1 MSEQIKFKLVL
12 DGKEFITTADLS
24 DEAIDRLNAS
34 MNRLNTTKKTT
45 ISTTDTLVTSLGRM
59 ALGYFALERV
69 ISGVSQAISHGIE
82 EAVEYDRALASAS
95 AAAERY
101 GISQATLLSA
111 VTDLTQDGLLDQA
124 EALQSLR
131 NLLQAGFGL
140 SESVTLLKQFRD
152 LALVNGKGARDLGD
166 SLNLATEAIKNG
178 NARQLTAIGLGAKI
192 TQVLKE
198 QGVEE
203 MDLAS
208 VRNNAA
214 LRLAVMNGVAEEH
227 LIIADKAVERMND
240 WDVQTGKLS
249 TAYDGL
255 TEAIGKLF
263 THSEDGVSALKTL
276 TDNLDKLAVVV
287 EKIGSIEIPEW
298 IKFAYKYFTPAG
310 WYVMAFQSSL
320 DSLSETEKDQETRMQ
335 IGTRLAQDYYEAH
348 TKGTPVI
355 IDTTEKTKDQS
366 KALQEYL
373 LKLREV
379 IEGEK
384 LRRVPKAGL
393 PPVPIDPDVEREKNA
408 ADAKLEIFKAEK
420 EAEQRVEEA
429 AHNQSI
435 QRGQTSLEEEKRM
448 SDAFGNYT
456 ANTIESAFL
465 QATERGRMNWRGFIN
480 DLIRMLAAS
489 GLKQMI
495 LALFNISTGGGA
507 LGFIGKLF
515 GSAKGTVV
523 NDPMITLVG
532 EDGPEIIAPV
542 PDFNTFVKDIVSAV
556 RGGPLVPMPST
567 SVINQISQ
575 ATVDTDRIERAVKV
589 MSLDIRNAIENNRPV
604 FAGDLNDKAVFER
617 QEIESNRRRRI
628 SL

>member
-192 TQVLKE
+192 TQVIKE

-227 LIIADKAVERMND
+227 LIIVDKAVERMND
-240 WDVQTGKLS
+240 WDVQTS
-249 TAYDGL
+249 QVSVAYDGL
-255 TEAIGKLF
+255 TEAIGRLF
-263 THSEDGVSALKTL
+263 TKSTGGSSALQTL
-276 TDNLDKLAVVV
+276 TSNLDKLAVVV
-287 EKIGSIEIPEW
+287 EKIGRIEIPEW

-310 WYVMAFQSSL
+310 WFQSSL
-320 DSLSETEKDQETRMQ
+320 DSLSETEKVQETRMQ
-335 IGTRLAQDYYEAH
+335 IGTRLAQAYYEAH
-348 TKGTPVI
+348 KKGNQE
-355 IDTTEKTKDQS
+355 IDNTTDKTKDQS
-366 KALQEYL
+366 KVLQEYL

-384 LRRVPKAGL
+384 LRHKKTVVL
-393 PPVPIDPDVEREKNA
+393 PPAPVDEEAKREKDA
-408 ADAKLEIFKAEK
+408 ADAKLEIFKSEK
-420 EAEQRVEEA
+420 EAEQRIEEA
-429 AHNQSI
+429 TYV
-435 QRGQTSLEEEKRM
+435 QRVQAGQTALEEEKKM
-448 SDAFGNYT
+448 SDALGNYA

-480 DLIRMLAAS
+480 DLMRQLVAS

-495 LALFNISTGGGA
+495 LSLFNVSTGSGG
-507 LGFIGKLF
+507 LGIIGKIF
-515 GSAKGTVV
+515 GSARGTVV
-523 NDPMITLVG
+523 DEPIVTLVG
-532 EDGPEIIAPV
+532 EEGPEIIAPV

-589 MSLDIRNAIENNRPV
+589 MSIDIRNAIENNRPV
-604 FAGDLNDKAVFER
+604 FAGDLKDATLFDR
-617 QEIESNRRRRI
+617 QEVEINRRI
-628 SL
+628 KLNL

>member
-192 TQVLKE
+192 TQVIKE

-227 LIIADKAVERMND
+227 LIIVDKAVERMND
-240 WDVQTGKLS
+240 WDVQTS
-249 TAYDGL
+249 QVSVAYDGL
-255 TEAIGKLF
+255 TEAIGRLF
-263 THSEDGVSALKTL
+263 TKSTGGSSALQTL
-276 TDNLDKLAVVV
+276 TSNLDKLAVVV
-287 EKIGSIEIPEW
+287 EKIGRIEIPEW

-310 WYVMAFQSSL
+310 WFQSSL
-320 DSLSETEKDQETRMQ
+320 DSLSETEKVQETRMQ
-335 IGTRLAQDYYEAH
+335 IGTRLAQAYYEAH
-348 TKGTPVI
+348 KKGNQE
-355 IDTTEKTKDQS
+355 IDNTTDKTKDQS
-366 KALQEYL
+366 KVLQEYL

-384 LRRVPKAGL
+384 LRHKKTVVL
-393 PPVPIDPDVEREKNA
+393 PPAPVD
-408 ADAKLEIFKAEK
+408 
-420 EAEQRVEEA
+420 EEA
-429 AHNQSI
+429 
-435 QRGQTSLEEEKRM
+435 KR
-448 SDAFGNYT
+448 
-456 ANTIESAFL
+456 
-465 QATERGRMNWRGFIN
+465 
-480 DLIRMLAAS
+480 
-489 GLKQMI
+489 
-495 LALFNISTGGGA
+495 
-507 LGFIGKLF
+507 
-515 GSAKGTVV
+515 
-523 NDPMITLVG
+523 
-532 EDGPEIIAPV
+532 
-542 PDFNTFVKDIVSAV
+542 
-556 RGGPLVPMPST
+556 
-567 SVINQISQ
+567 
-575 ATVDTDRIERAVKV
+575 
-589 MSLDIRNAIENNRPV
+589 
-604 FAGDLNDKAVFER
+604 
-617 QEIESNRRRRI
+617 
-628 SL
+628 